1 MRARDYLI
9 AWLAVSCGTHPR
21 PLETA
26 TIEHF
31 RQASRDSGFLRCFVM
46 LVPRHKR
53 QIDGPA
59 IVTMDELLHEFVS
72 VYIRDIRLM
81 VVESSDEHHLF
92 VTIEGKPFAQGSIGT
107 RVTHLWN

>member
-1 MRARDYLI
+1 
-9 AWLAVSCGTHPR
+9 
-21 PLETA
+21 
-26 TIEHF
+26 
-31 RQASRDSGFLRCFVM
+31 M